1 MNIYF
6 VCWDLVHPSH
16 LDSISWWSFPY
27 PTTHVWVWNEVWS
40 GVYGP
45 IFFIPNWMKLY
56 FICYVDVVEAI
67 NWMDV

>member
-1 MNIYF
+1 M
-6 VCWDLVHPSH
+6 
-16 LDSISWWSFPY
+16 DSISWWSFPY